1 MLANL
6 KDLRRENNL
15 SQRQMAEKLCIS
27 QQTYSDYENGK
38 TEPTID
44 TIIAISKIFSVSSD
58 YLLGLVDEFG
68 TPVITPE
75 EKAAGASAT
84 KKISITP
91 IEDEMLYLFRE
102 VGKRHGEKGQR
113 AMLDLAENLLKM

>member
-1 MLANL
+1 MSFAL
-6 KDLRRENNL
+6 KLKELRENAGYTQRELAKKLNVSISSVGMWEST
-15 SQRQMAEKLCIS
+15 SQIPTAKKLIEVAS
-27 QQTYSDYENGK
+27 LFNV
-38 TEPTID
+38 
-44 TIIAISKIFSVSSD
+44 SVDS
-58 YLLGLVDEFG
+58 LLD
-68 TPVITPE
+68 ITSE

-91 IEDEMLYLFRE
+91 IEDEMLYVFRE

>member
-6 KDLRRENNL
+6 RDLRKEKSL
-15 SQRQMAEKLCIS
+15 SQKQMAERLCIS

-44 TIIAISKIFSVSSD
+44 TIIELSKIFNVSSD

-91 IEDEMLYLFRE
+91 IEDEMLYVFRE
-102 VGKRHGEKGQR
+102 VGKTRGEPAQR
-113 AMLDLAENLLKM
+113 AIIEMVEKML

>member
-6 KDLRRENNL
+6 RDLRKEKSL
-15 SQRQMAEKLCIS
+15 SQKQMAEKLCIS

-38 TEPTID
+38 TEPTLD
-44 TIIAISKIFSVSSD
+44 TIIELSKIFNVSSD

-75 EKAAGASAT
+75 EKAAGASPT
-84 KKISITP
+84 KKISISP
-91 IEDEMLYLFRE
+91 IEDEMLYVFRE
-102 VGKRHGEKGQR
+102 VGKAKGESAQR
-113 AMLDLAENLLKM
+113 AIIEMVEKML